1 MKLRIKQL
9 MKELTKIRD
18 QENKI
23 LAAIWNLVEEANQKD
38 VKIN

>member
-23 LAAIWNLVEEANQKD
+23 LAAIWNLVEEAK
-38 VKIN
+38 K